1 VTCLSPL
8 QKASDWDWPAVL
20 PGQWTFDAS
29 LSDYAVPLEGQ
40 RAAEDAACDLNRHLA
55 QTLW

>member
-8 QKASDWDWPAVL
+8 LKASDWDWPAVL
-20 PGQWTFDAS
+20 PSQWTFDAS

-40 RAAEDAACDLNRHLA
+40 RAAEEAACDPNRHLA
-55 QTLW
+55 PTPW